1 MKKTNRK
8 KVKMLKG
15 EQFLYL
21 ILLII
26 LVAIPILKVYSQAKL
41 SETNIEVEQLSVKIE
56 RQESINESV
65 SMKINELVSL
75 DKIQNVAN
83 EIGLSYNN
91 DNIKVIKEN

>member
-15 EQFLYL
+15 ERILYL
-21 ILLII
+21 ILLIV
-26 LVAIPILKVYSQAKL
+26 LAAIPLLKVYSQAKL
-41 SETNIEVEQLSVKIE
+41 SESNIAVEQLNTKIE
-56 RQESINESV
+56 RQENINESV

-91 DNIKVIKEN
+91 DNIKVIRED

>member
-15 EQFLYL
+15 EKLLYL
-21 ILLII
+21 ILLVI
-26 LVAIPILKVYSQAKL
+26 LAAIPLLKVYSQAKL
-41 SETNIEVEQLSVKIE
+41 SETNIAVEQLSVKIE
-56 RQESINESV
+56 KQENINESV
-65 SMKINELVSL
+65 NMKINELVSL

-91 DNIKVIKEN
+91 DNIKVIRED

>member
-8 KVKMLKG
+8 KFKMLKG
-15 EQFLYL
+15 ERMLYL
-21 ILLII
+21 ILLVV
-26 LVAIPILKVYSQAKL
+26 LAAIPLLKVYSQAKL
-41 SETNIEVEQLSVKIE
+41 SESNIAVEQLSTKIE
-56 RQESINESV
+56 RQENINESV

-91 DNIKVIKEN
+91 DNIKVIRED

>member
-15 EQFLYL
+15 EKLLYL
-21 ILLII
+21 ILLVV
-26 LVAIPILKVYSQAKL
+26 LAAIPLLKVYSQAKL
-41 SETNIEVEQLSVKIE
+41 SETNIAVEQLSVKIE
-56 RQESINESV
+56 KQENINESV
-65 SMKINELVSL
+65 NMKINELVSL

-91 DNIKVIKEN
+91 DNIKVIREN

>member
-1 MKKTNRK
+1 MKKTNHK

-15 EQFLYL
+15 EKLLYL
-21 ILLII
+21 ILLVV
-26 LVAIPILKVYSQAKL
+26 LAAIPLLKVYSQAKL
-41 SETNIEVEQLSVKIE
+41 SESNIAVEQLNTKIE
-56 RQESINESV
+56 RQENINESV

-91 DNIKVIKEN
+91 DNIKVIRED

>member
-8 KVKMLKG
+8 KFKMLKG
-15 EQFLYL
+15 ERMLYL
-21 ILLII
+21 ILLVV
-26 LVAIPILKVYSQAKL
+26 LAAIPLLKVYSQAKL
-41 SETNIEVEQLSVKIE
+41 SESNIVVEQLSTRIE
-56 RQESINESV
+56 RQENINESV

-91 DNIKVIKEN
+91 DNIKVIRED